1 MPVDLLSIKLN
12 RPPARHGSG
21 LVLRPRLVERLNQAL
36 ERKLTLVCAPAGYGK
51 TTLLSAWAEQCGCP
65 AAWIALDEGDNDPA
79 RFLAYLSAGLEK
91 ISPGGALAS
100 GVSQIALASGV
111 PNPEEFLHLLVNQ
124 AARFRRPC
132 VLVLDD
138 YHLVTAQAVHDS
150 LIHFLDHLPEALHLV
165 IASRADPPLR
175 LARLRARSQLVEL
188 RLADLRFTP
197 QEAGQF
203 LNQAMHLALNPQQV
217 GALAERTE
225 GWIAG
230 LQMAA
235 LSLEGQPDYSG
246 FIQSFSGSHRFILDY
261 LLEEVLQRE
270 PERIQAFLLRTAL
283 LDRLNGP
290 LCQAVTGA
298 VDSQAILESLE
309 RRNLFI
315 IPLDEERTWYRYHRL
330 FSDLL
335 RKRLRQSLPGEIP
348 TLHRQASAW
357 FEANHWPGEAIEHAL
372 HAGDFER
379 AAGLI
384 ERVAEATLM
393 RSEVDTFHNWIERL
407 PPGLLQSHPDLL
419 LYFAWVLVL
428 ADVPPGE
435 VEACLSQAD
444 LSAHPLRERAD
455 VIRGYLAF
463 LQGDV
468 PRAVELLRGPSA
480 RLPEEEL
487 LFRHIASWLLSFSF
501 VSMGDF
507 AAGTQAMEE
516 TVRTSLHKGDLFIAA
531 GSLCQLADLHVRQA
545 QLIEA
550 RKDFERALVISTDPA
565 GQRLPIATRPLLGLG
580 EVFRE
585 TNELEA
591 ALRYSTEGIE
601 LAGRVRSNLAI
612 GGYITLARVYQA
624 QRDRPA
630 SDGYIQQ
637 AWQLAED
644 TKSTVGDDLAVK
656 MVRAQLHIGWGDLQ
670 AAAAWVQERRLDDS
684 FDPAELDRAED
695 YLTFHLRKYE
705 CLVWARWLIAC
716 GQPGRALPV
725 LDALLTR
732 MLAQGRLRL
741 AIEAY
746 LLSALAQQKLGG
758 LPQAL
763 SALDDALRLAGPQG
777 YLRLFLDEGPDMA
790 NLLAEALRRGV
801 VPEYTRRLLDAFASE
816 TRLATTPGAG
826 VPAASAGHAALV
838 EPLSPRELE
847 LLRLVAGGLSNQ
859 AIAGRL
865 FISLRTVKW
874 HTTNIYAKLGVQSR
888 TQAVARARELGLLT

>member
-1 MPVDLLSIKLN
+1 MPENLLSIKLN
-12 RPPARHGSG
+12 RPPARHGLG
-21 LVLRPRLVERLNQAL
+21 LVLRPRLVERLNQAFQH
-36 ERKLTLVCAPAGYGK
+36 KLTLVCAPAGYGK
-51 TTLLSAWAEQCGCP
+51 TTLLSAWVEQCGCP
-65 AAWIALDEGDNDPA
+65 AAWISLDEGDNDPA
-79 RFLAYLSAGLEK
+79 RFLAYLSAGLEN
-91 ISPGGALAS
+91 ILPGGALPQA
-100 GVSQIALASGV
+100 ALASGL
-111 PNPEEFLHLLVNQ
+111 PNPDEFLHLLVNQ

-165 IASRADPPLR
+165 ISGRADPPLR

-197 QEAGQF
+197 QETGQF
-203 LNQAMHLALNPQQV
+203 LNQAMHLALDPQQV
-217 GALAERTE
+217 GALADRTE

-235 LSLEGQPDYSG
+235 LSLQGQPDHSG

-290 LCQAVTGA
+290 LCQALTGA
-298 VDSQAILESLE
+298 AGSQEILESLE

-315 IPLDEERTWYRYHRL
+315 IPLDQERTWYRYHRL

-335 RKRLRQSLPGEIP
+335 RKRLRQFLPGEIP
-348 TLHRQASAW
+348 ALHRQASAW
-357 FEANHWPGEAIEHAL
+357 FEANAWPGEAIDHAL

-384 ERVAEATLM
+384 EQVAEATLM
-393 RSEVDTFHNWIERL
+393 RSEVDTFHTWVKRL
-407 PPGLLQSHPDLL
+407 PPGLLQSHPGLA

-428 ADVPPGE
+428 ADTPPGE

-444 LSAHPLRERAD
+444 LSAFPLPERAD

-463 LQGDV
+463 LQGNV
-468 PRAVELLRGPSA
+468 PRAVDLLRRASA

-545 QLIEA
+545 RLIEA

-565 GQRLPIATRPLLGLG
+565 GRRLPIATRPLLGLG
-580 EVFRE
+580 EVCRE

-612 GGYITLARVYQA
+612 GGYITLARLYQA
-624 QRDRPA
+624 QGDRPA
-630 SDGYIQQ
+630 SDEYIQQ
-637 AWQLAED
+637 AWQIAEG
-644 TKSTVGDDLAVK
+644 TKSTVGDDLVVK
-656 MVRAQLHIGWGDLQ
+656 MVRAQLQIGWGDLQ
-670 AAAAWVQERRLDDS
+670 TAAGWVQERRLDDS

-705 CLVWARWLIAC
+705 CLVWARWLVAC
-716 GQPGRALPV
+716 GQPDRALPV

-732 MLAQGRLRL
+732 MTAQGRLRL
-741 AIEAY
+741 ALEAY
-746 LLSALAQQKLGG
+746 LLNALAHQKLGR

-763 SALDDALRLAGPQG
+763 TALDGALRLAGPQG
-777 YLRLFLDEGPDMA
+777 YLRLFLDEGPDLA
-790 NLLAEALRRGV
+790 NLLAEALRSREAG
-801 VPEYTRRLLDAFASE
+801 PRAPGYTRRLLDAFASE
-816 TRLATTPGAG
+816 KRQAVGTAAGA
-826 VPAASAGHAALV
+826 PAALV

-847 LLRLVAGGLSNQ
+847 LLRLVAEGLPNQ

-888 TQAVARARELGLLT
+888 TQAVARARELGLLA